1 MPYIYEHPNWPEMT
15 WDTKLL
21 SKLCSD
27 VRYKQ
32 GKHFGKMSSLGFD
45 LKNQAFLTSF
55 TEEVVK
61 TSSIEGENL
70 NTEDVRSSIAR
81 KLGMKVGGLV
91 DSNSREIDG
100 IVELIVDATKNYHQ
114 PLNED
119 RLCSWHR
126 CLFPKGKLIPFGI
139 SVGKWRNDE
148 NGPMQVISGAIG
160 KEIVHYQAPKASRIA
175 KEMKR
180 FFLWYN
186 DQKNEES
193 LIRAAVSHF
202 WFVTIHPFDD
212 GNGRIGRAITEM
224 ELSRS
229 DQSEDRFYSMSAQIF
244 KERKDYYEQLKIA
257 QKSRLDI
264 TSWVEWFLGCLSRSI
279 DSSENHLKGILE
291 KTKIW
296 EKVNKFVL
304 NERQKKVINKLLDNF
319 EGNLTSI
326 KYSRMTKCSKETAIR
341 DIQDLMKKSILI
353 KNEFG
358 GRSTSYRIVTL
369 EEIKSSI

>member
-1 MPYIYEHPNWPEMT
+1 MPYIHEHPNWPEMT

-32 GKHFGKMSSLGFD
+32 GKHFGKMCSLGFD
-45 LKNQAFLTSF
+45 LKNQAFLTSL

-70 NTEDVRSSIAR
+70 NTEEVRSSIAK
-81 KLGMKVGGLV
+81 KLGIKVGGLV
-91 DSNSREIDG
+91 DSSREIDG
-100 IVELIVDATKNYHQ
+100 IVELMMDATKNYNQ
-114 PLNED
+114 PLNAD

-126 CLFPKGKLIPFGI
+126 CLFQKGKLIPYGV

-148 NGPMQVISGAIG
+148 DGPMQVVSGSIG
-160 KEIVHYQAPKASRIA
+160 KEVVHYQAPKASQIA
-175 KEMKR
+175 KEMKQ

-229 DQSEDRFYSMSAQIF
+229 DQSEDRFYSMSSQIF
-244 KERKDYYEQLKIA
+244 KERKSYYDQLKLA
-257 QKSRLDI
+257 QKYRMDI
-264 TSWVEWFLGCLSRSI
+264 TSWIEWFLGCLSRSI
-279 DSSENHLKGILE
+279 DSSENNLMVILE

-296 EKVNKFVL
+296 EKINDFL
-304 NERQKKVINKLLDNF
+304 INERQKKVINKLLNDF

-326 KYSRMTKCSKETAIR
+326 KYARMTKCSKETAIR
-341 DIQDLMKKSILI
+341 DIQDLINKGILI
-353 KNEFG
+353 KNSSG
-358 GRSTSYRIVTL
+358 GRSTSYRIL
-369 EEIKSSI
+369 SSKEIL